1 MSGHSPHKRLL
12 HIVNFYSVPESE
24 RDFLRFRHSVDS
36 RLFLP
41 FQDTYALSYLK
52 LENHP
57 SDSAAHTSNEVFFK
71 GKNRFFFMPFAL
83 CRHVKKERP
92 DILFVHGFIFPVQL
106 LVLRWFKPKQTKLI
120 IQHHAEKPFAHPV
133 KRWFQKIA
141 YPQADAFLFASLA
154 LAKPYLETGIIK
166 DKRKLHEVM
175 EGSTLFT
182 PIPKTEARA
191 ALNIDKEPV
200 FLWVGRLDA
209 NKDPLTVLKA
219 MRLYKDAGNPFRL
232 YMIYGTN
239 ELEKEV
245 GDYTREHAL
254 QENVV
259 LIGKTEHEALESW
272 YSAADYFVAA
282 SHYEGSGI
290 ALCEAMACGCIP
302 IVSNIASFS
311 AMTVQGQYGLL
322 FEAGN
327 EQGLF
332 EKLLS
337 LKHLDANTM
346 SASVMQHFQAHLSTE
361 AIGKRFLAIAKSLLR
376 E

>member
-71 GKNRFFFMPFAL
+71 GKNHFFFMPFAL

-133 KRWFQKIA
+133 RRWFQRIA

-191 ALNIDKEPV
+191 ALNIGKEPV

-337 LKHLDANTM
+337 LKYLDANTM